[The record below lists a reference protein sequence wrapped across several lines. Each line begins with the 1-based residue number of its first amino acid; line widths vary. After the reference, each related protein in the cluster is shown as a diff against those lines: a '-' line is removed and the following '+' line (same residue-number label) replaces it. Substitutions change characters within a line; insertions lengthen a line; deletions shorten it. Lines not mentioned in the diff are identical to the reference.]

1 MTKEKEEEGRCIG
14 ENARSGRGRDMNDW
28 KEEEEV
34 EKVDKGN
41 RKRED
46 TLLDD

>member
-1 MTKEKEEEGRCIG
+1 MEKMHVVEG
-14 ENARSGRGRDMNDW
+14 GRDMNDW